1 MLDQYFMKERL
12 KQMLREGAI
21 EFEYTKKDGTTR
33 IAVGTTKL
41 DLFKDSPNY
50 KQPVGNREVNSDIIT
65 YWDLDKDGWRSFNGN
80 NLVHIFG
87 EL

>member
-1 MLDQYFMKERL
+1 MKERL

-41 DLFKDSPNY
+41 DLFKDSQNY
-50 KQPVGNREVNSDIIT
+50 KQPVGNREANSDIIT
-65 YWDLDKDGWRSFNGN
+65 YWDMDKDGWRSFNGN

>member
-1 MLDQYFMKERL
+1 MLEQYFMKERL
-12 KQMLREGAI
+12 KQMLREGII

-41 DLFKDSPNY
+41 DLFKDSANY

-65 YWDLDKDGWRSFNGN
+65 YWDMDKDGWRSFNGN

>member
-1 MLDQYFMKERL
+1 MKEQL
-12 KQMLREGAI
+12 KQLLQEGVV

-33 IAVGTTKL
+33 VAVGTTKL

-50 KQPVGNREVNSDIIT
+50 KESNEKRLVSDDIVT

-80 NLVHIFG
+80 QLTHIFG
-87 EL
+87 EI

>member
-1 MLDQYFMKERL
+1 MKERL
-12 KQMLREGAI
+12 KQMLREGSV

-41 DLFKDSPNY
+41 DLFKDSANY
-50 KQPVGNREVNSDIIT
+50 KQPVGSREVNSDIIT

-80 NLVHIFG
+80 QLTHIFG

>member
-1 MLDQYFMKERL
+1 MKERL
-12 KQMLREGAI
+12 KQMLREGTI

-41 DLFKDSPNY
+41 DLFKDSVNY
-50 KQPVGNREVNSDIIT
+50 KQPAGNREVNSDIIT
-65 YWDLDKDGWRSFNGN
+65 YWDMDKDGWRSFNGN

>member
-1 MLDQYFMKERL
+1 MKERL
-12 KQMLREGAI
+12 KQMLSEGSV

-33 IAVGTTKL
+33 IAVGTTNP

-50 KQPVGNREVNSDIIT
+50 KESKGERVVSSDIIT
-65 YWDLDKDGWRSFNGN
+65 YWDLDKEGWRSFNSN
-80 NLVHIFG
+80 QLTHIFE